1 MKDISSFKLFC
12 YFILFIIFLPGVVTA
27 GDSEVILNGTSV
39 YVKAGESF
47 DFEQDY
53 SLHVKYVNPESERV
67 WVSLSLNGESV
78 ADSIMGRNEVFTY
91 SSNSSTVFNITI
103 DRIYYGSNDELV
115 TFDPVYQYVDQKYP
129 YNPDDENDEKMQ
141 NKVPNTSENE
151 SKNQEVPFLN
161 PTLLVLFAFLLPYVY
176 EHR

>member
-1 MKDISSFKLFC
+1 MMKDISSFKLFC
-12 YFILFIIFLPGVVTA
+12 YFILFTILLCGVGTA

-39 YVKAGESF
+39 YVKAGETF

-78 ADSIMGRNEVFTY
+78 ADSILGKDEVFTY
-91 SSNSSTVFNITI
+91 SSNSSPVFNITM
-103 DRIYYGSNDELV
+103 DRIYYGSSGELV
-115 TFDPVYQYVDQKYP
+115 TFEPVYQYVDQRYS
-129 YNPDDENDEKMQ
+129 YNPDDEKMQ

-151 SKNQEVPFLN
+151 SQNQRVPFLN
-161 PTLLVLFAFLLPYVY
+161 PTLLVLFALLLPYVY

>member
-1 MKDISSFKLFC
+1 MKDIPYFKIF
-12 YFILFIIFLPGVVTA
+12 YFFILCSILLCGVVTA

-67 WVSLSLNGESV
+67 WVSLSLNDESV
-78 ADSIMGRNEVFTY
+78 ADSILGRDEVFIY
-91 SSNSSTVFNITI
+91 SSNSSTVFNITM
-103 DRIYYGSNDELV
+103 DRIYYGSSGELV
-115 TFDPVYQYVDQKYP
+115 TFEPVYQYVDHRYP
-129 YNPDDENDEKMQ
+129 YNPDDEKIQ
-141 NKVPNTSENE
+141 NKVQNTSENE
-151 SKNQEVPFLN
+151 SQNQRVPFLN
-161 PTLLVLFAFLLPYVY
+161 PTLLILFALLLPYVY